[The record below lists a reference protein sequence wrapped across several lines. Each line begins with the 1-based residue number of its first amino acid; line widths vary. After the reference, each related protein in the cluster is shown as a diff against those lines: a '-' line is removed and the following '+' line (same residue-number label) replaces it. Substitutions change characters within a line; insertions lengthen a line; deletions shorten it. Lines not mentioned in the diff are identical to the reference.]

1 MAAEC
6 TDNHSA
12 PGGPVMAAECSD
24 NHSSSMC
31 RIIAHP
37 MASREDLLL
46 APKGRSNKFSK
57 SKNNKKISLREEVLQ

>member
-1 MAAEC
+1 
-6 TDNHSA
+6 
-12 PGGPVMAAECSD
+12 VMAAECSD